1 MQKIVYRKAPIQR
14 APKPNRLAH
23 IIPFMMIA
31 IGSATIGAIIGPIIV
46 YFAVISP
53 QLNAGRNM
61 LSALPSAANS
71 QILGAN
77 SFSPVVYQQLDYT
90 KPENWF
96 PEAGYPSQNVSKIT
110 SYNLSIP
117 KIKIDNMTVII
128 GGTDLSKSL
137 IHYPGTANPGEL
149 GAPVIFG
156 HSILRQFYNPKNYM
170 SIFSTIMTLEY
181 GDEIL
186 IKFDGVNYRYK
197 VVDKIEVKPEDI
209 QILEQKYNGRYLK
222 LVTCVPEGTYLRRG
236 VVIAELTEN

>member
-1 MQKIVYRKAPIQR
+1 M
-14 APKPNRLAH
+14 
-23 IIPFMMIA
+23 II
-31 IGSATIGAIIGPIIV
+31 IGSAAVGAVIGPIIV
-46 YFAVISP
+46 YFIVISP
-53 QLNAGRNM
+53 RLNLGRNM
-61 LSALPSAANS
+61 ISPLPSSENF
-71 QILGAN
+71 QVLGTKK
-77 SFSPVVYQQLDYT
+77 FSPAVYQQLDYT

-117 KIKIDNMTVII
+117 KIRIDNASVAV

-137 IHYPGTANPGEL
+137 IQYPGTANPGET

-156 HSILRQFYNPKNYM
+156 HSILRQFYNPKNYI

-236 VVIAELTEN
+236 VVIAELI

>member
-1 MQKIVYRKAPIQR
+1 MQKIVYRKAPIQ
-14 APKPNRLAH
+14 PVPQPNRLAK
-23 IIPFMMIA
+23 IIPFIMIA
-31 IGSATIGAIIGPIIV
+31 IGSATIGAVVGPIIV

-53 QLNAGRNM
+53 RLNSGRNM
-61 LSALPSAANS
+61 ISALPSATNL
-71 QILGAN
+71 QVLGAN
-77 SFSPVVYQQLDYT
+77 NFSPSVYQQLDYT

-96 PEAGYPSQNVSKIT
+96 PEAGYPNQNISKIT
-110 SYNLSIP
+110 SYSISIP
-117 KIKIDNMTVII
+117 KIRIDNMTVTI
-128 GGTDLSKSL
+128 GGTDLSKTL

-156 HSILRQFYNPKNYM
+156 HSILRQFYNPKNYI

-186 IKFDGVNYRYK
+186 VKFDGVNYRYK

-236 VVIAELTEN
+236 VVIAELI

>member
-1 MQKIVYRKAPIQR
+1 MQKIVYRKAPIQP
-14 APKPNRLAH
+14 APAPNRLTH

-31 IGSATIGAIIGPIIV
+31 IGSATIGAIIGPIIG
-46 YFAVISP
+46 YFAIISP
-53 QLNAGRNM
+53 RLNSGRNM
-61 LSALPSAANS
+61 ISPLPSTANF
-71 QILGAN
+71 QVLGTQN
-77 SFSPVVYQQLDYT
+77 FSPAVYQQLDYT

-96 PEAGYPSQNVSKIT
+96 PEAGYPSQNISKIT
-110 SYNLSIP
+110 SYSLSIP

-128 GGTDLSKSL
+128 GGTDLAKSL
-137 IHYPGTANPGEL
+137 IHYPGTASPGEL

-236 VVIAELTEN
+236 VVIAELING

>member
-1 MQKIVYRKAPIQR
+1 MQKIVYRKAPIQP
-14 APKPNRLAH
+14 APEPNRQVK
-23 IIPFMMIA
+23 IIPLIMIA
-31 IGSATIGAIIGPIIV
+31 IGSTTIGAVVGPIIA
-46 YFAVISP
+46 YFTVISP
-53 QLNAGRNM
+53 RLNSGRNM
-61 LSALPSAANS
+61 ISPLPSAANF
-71 QILGAN
+71 QILGAKN
-77 SFSPVVYQQLDYT
+77 FSPAVYQQLDYT

-110 SYNLSIP
+110 GYNLSIP
-117 KIKIDNMTVII
+117 KIRIDNATVAV

-137 IHYPGTANPGEL
+137 IQYPGTANPGET

-170 SIFSTIMTLEY
+170 SVFSTIMTLEY

-236 VVIAELTEN
+236 VIIAELTNG

>member
-1 MQKIVYRKAPIQR
+1 MLKIVYRKAPIQP
-14 APKPNRLAH
+14 APRPNQLAN
-23 IIPFMMIA
+23 IIPFIMVA
-31 IGSATIGAIIGPIIV
+31 IGSATIGTVIGPIIV

-53 QLNAGRNM
+53 RLNSGRNM
-61 LSALPSAANS
+61 ISPLPSAANF
-71 QILGAN
+71 QVLGTQN
-77 SFSPVVYQQLDYT
+77 FSPAVFQQLDYT

-96 PEAGYPSQNVSKIT
+96 PEVGYPSQTVSKIT
-110 SYNLSIP
+110 SYSLSIP
-117 KIKIDNMTVII
+117 KIRIDNAAVAV

-137 IHYPGTANPGEL
+137 IQYPGTANPGET

-236 VVIAELTEN
+236 VVIAELVN